1 MKPQKLPYDK
11 FLESFKLAPRIAV
24 DLWIKNEEGGVL
36 YTKRDVEPY
45 EGLWHFPGSFLLLGE
60 TVDECAKRLASEEL
74 GLQISGNAFKLRH
87 LDEDLQEPRGH
98 VVHLV
103 YEVRVKRIEIK
114 EDENKRFFFEPP
126 KDMIPT
132 HRNIFL
138 NVS

>member
-1 MKPQKLPYDK
+1 MKT
-11 FLESFKLAPRIAV
+11 
-24 DLWIKNEEGGVL
+24 GGVL
-36 YTKRDVEPY
+36 HTKRDMEPFK
-45 EGLWHFPGSFLLLGE
+45 GLWHLPGSFLLLGE
-60 TVDECAKRLASEEL
+60 TVDECVGRLASEEL
-74 GLQISGNAFKLRH
+74 GLKVVGNSFKLRY

-103 YEVRVKRIEIK
+103 YEVRVKKSDIE
-114 EDENKRFFFEPP
+114 EGENKRFFFEPP